1 MKAKILEAL
10 KTKYK
15 TLGLGE
21 SAFSG
26 VAEILE
32 KTITDETQIETA
44 VAGVE
49 AWLKVAQG
57 EGDRVRNDKAKQAQS
72 TTAQTAQPQ
81 TNAPTVTPNAQTQAG
96 GNNQDDLATIIAKAV
111 EAATKPITDKLASI
125 ETDKVVNSRK
135 SILESALKGA
145 PEAYRNSMLSTFE
158 FMNFSDDD
166 SFNKYV
172 EQTKTTATDLSLAAS
187 SSRPYG
193 GARVPSKEASQAE
206 CDKIVNKIISKM

>member
-1 MKAKILEAL
+1 MKTKILEAL

-21 SAFSG
+21 SAFNG

-44 VAGVE
+44 IAGVE
-49 AWLKVAQG
+49 GWLKIAQG
-57 EGDRVRNDKAKQAQS
+57 EGDRVRSDKTKQNQ
-72 TTAQTAQPQ
+72 TTTSQTAQLQ
-81 TNAPTVTPNAQTQAG
+81 TNAPITAPNAQIQAG

-135 SILESALKGA
+135 SILESALKDA
-145 PEAYRNSMLSTFE
+145 PEAYRKEKLSTFE

-172 EQTKTTATDLSLAAS
+172 EQTKTTATDLNLANS

-193 GARVPSKEASQAE
+193 GNRVNSKEASKEEIDAVVSR
-206 CDKIVNKIISKM
+206 IM